1 MSNANYCASAITQRR
16 QNKAIAGSFINRIQN
31 GSDSTT
37 SYGPL
42 NGNFDQSVVSGVQEG
57 QMTQYSKIAGTCTT
71 VDPGC
76 PCGVSTIFS
85 VPQTCVLTNLWGT
98 RFGGSLTDIGYG
110 IAVGACGD
118 TYVVGTWLSLT
129 MDFYSFSQVPVG
141 GGTIGTQLFGTMPKT
156 NTNTNEVCYVAKLN
170 SAGVVQWATKIEISP
185 LQSLGASP
193 GYAIAL
199 DSNENVYITGTYDQD
214 ITIYEGTL
222 GGTAWGTLAKTS
234 SVTNTVDTFLVKY
247 NSNGQV
253 QWATRV
259 GGAGSST
266 QTQGIAIGNDQ
277 IYLAGYFNATI
288 GIYSYTSGGGG
299 GSAVTTTSIG
309 TMSSISVP
317 PASIDAMVVKYNT
330 SGVAQWAT
338 KIGGTSREFGFD
350 IAADSTG
357 NAYITGYYIS
367 NPITIYNAGTS
378 PFGTSFTLSTIAN
391 ANPGSSQVFVVKYNG
406 TGVGQWATRMGG
418 TGQYEGHAI
427 AADALGNV
435 YVTGV
440 FSQSIN
446 LYDAPGTSFGTNTMT
461 NTNNGTNDA
470 FVVKFGSSGQVLWGT
485 KIGGTTAADESGEGI
500 AVDTNGN
507 VYVTGYYTSTTA
519 NVYSTPL
526 GSGPPSFTLTNY
538 GVRDVFLVKY
548 NSTGTAVW
556 ATSMGGS
563 AEDRGQAIALD
574 SLANVYVTGQYAS
587 NPITFYNAPSA
598 TLTYGTL
605 ALIGGSADTFVVKY
619 NTNGQIQ

>member
-31 GSDSTT
+31 GSQSTT

-42 NGNFDQSVVSGVQEG
+42 AGNFDQSVVRSVQEG

-76 PCGVSTIFS
+76 PCGVSAIVSAPDT
-85 VPQTCVLTNLWGT
+85 PQPCVLTNVWAT
-98 RFGGSLTDIGYG
+98 RFGGTDSDIGYG

-118 TYVVGTWLSLT
+118 TYVVGTWLSLA
-129 MDFYSFSQVPVG
+129 MGFYSFSQSPVG
-141 GGTIGTQLFGTMPKT
+141 GGTIGTQLFGTMNKV
-156 NTNTNEVCYVAKLN
+156 NTNANEICYVAKLN
-170 SAGVVQWATKIEISP
+170 SSGVVQWATKIELSGT
-185 LQSLGASP
+185 SLGAAP

-199 DSNENVYITGTYDQD
+199 DSNENVYITGTYDRD

-234 SVTNTVDTFLVKY
+234 SGITPSIVDAFLVKY

-253 QWATRV
+253 QWATCV

-266 QTQGIAIGNDQ
+266 QSLGIAIGNDQ

-309 TMSSISVP
+309 TMSPS
-317 PASIDAMVVKYNT
+317 SIDAMVVKYNT

-338 KIGGTSREFGFD
+338 KIGGTSTEIGLA

-357 NAYITGYYIS
+357 NAYVTGYYQS

-378 PFGTSFTLSTIAN
+378 PFGNVATLPTIAN
-391 ANPGSSQVFVVKYNG
+391 ANPGTQQAYVVKYDG
-406 TGVGQWATRMGG
+406 TGVRQWATRMGG
-418 TGQYEGHAI
+418 TGQYGGNAI

-440 FSQSIN
+440 FSQTIN
-446 LYDAPGTSFGTNTMT
+446 LYNAPGTSFGANFMT
-461 NTNNGTNDA
+461 NTNPGTNDA
-470 FVVKFGSSGQVLWGT
+470 FVVKFDSVGQVAWGT
-485 KIGGTTAADESGEGI
+485 KIGGTIGNEESGEAI

-507 VYVTGYYTSTTA
+507 VYVTGHFLSNPATVFSA
-519 NVYSTPL
+519 PL
-526 GSGPPSFTLTNY
+526 GTTSSFTLTNQ
-538 GVRDVFLVKY
+538 GSRDVFLVKY
-548 NSTGTAVW
+548 NLSGTAVW

-587 NPITFYNAPSA
+587 NPITFYNAPSFLPTA
-598 TLTYGTL
+598 YGTL